1 VQNRKRLLLIG
12 FGSIGLTHVKKAS
25 NFFNEVTV
33 IDLNENKEQEL
44 LLLSKLLTIDVKFF
58 NSIDEL
64 ASDEKFDLIVIA
76 NWGPDHMQTFKK
88 VSMLSSNI
96 LIEKPLVSRLSDL
109 LVLKEQSTKG
119 KIIIANHQWNYS
131 GFKDKVKELQNQY
144 TLGKINGAQVLGGA
158 KCLVTNGIHY
168 LALTSH
174 LLEQFPKTV
183 IGVSSSHN
191 INPRRSDFV
200 YYEGVSAWQYEG
212 GQYLSI
218 HFQNSSHVSETFRIL
233 FEHGIIEVKKGK
245 MRAHTIGNQERD
257 SISKPARTLHPTV
270 KSQFVDA
277 FTNENDTDGLDKL
290 YKGFIEKT
298 YIVEDFEPGYQA
310 SLGILASLFSSM
322 KGSQVK
328 ISNLEQADEDE
339 ASIEWNIT

>member
-1 VQNRKRLLLIG
+1 VPTSKRLLLIG
-12 FGSIGLTHVKKAS
+12 FGSIGLTHIKKAS
-25 NFFNEVTV
+25 KFYKEITV
-33 IDLNENKEQEL
+33 VDLIGNKKQEL
-44 LLLSKLLTIDVKFF
+44 LLLSKLLTINVKFF
-58 NSIDEL
+58 RSIDEL
-64 ASDEKFDLIVIA
+64 AANEKFDLIVIA
-76 NWGPDHMQTFKK
+76 NWGPDHMQTFKR

-109 LVLKEQSTKG
+109 FILKEQSIKG

-131 GFKDKVKELQNQY
+131 GFRDKVKELQNQY
-144 TLGKINGAQVLGGA
+144 ILGEINGAQVLGGA

-168 LALTSH
+168 LALTSQ
-174 LLEQFPKTV
+174 LLEQYPKTV
-183 IGVSSSHN
+183 MCVSSSHN

-233 FEHGIIEVKKGK
+233 LENGFIEVKRGK
-245 MRAHTIGNQERD
+245 MRAHTIGIQERE
-257 SISKPARTLHPTV
+257 SISKPARTLHTTV

-277 FTNENDTDGLDKL
+277 FTNENETDGLDKL
-290 YKGFIEKT
+290 YKGFLEKS
-298 YIVEDFEPGYQA
+298 YIAKDFEPGYQA
-310 SLGILASLFSSM
+310 SLGILASLFSSK

-328 ISNLEQADEDE
+328 ISNLEQADNNE